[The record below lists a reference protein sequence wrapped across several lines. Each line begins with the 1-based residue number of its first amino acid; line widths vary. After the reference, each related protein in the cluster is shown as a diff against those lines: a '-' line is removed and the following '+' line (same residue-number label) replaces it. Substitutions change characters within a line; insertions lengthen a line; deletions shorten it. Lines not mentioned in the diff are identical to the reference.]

1 MLIFV
6 TSEPVLAV
14 LLFLLFSVAFPL
26 SGLPPDGKRL
36 DEKLSEIVSSD
47 CAVYAKDIGP
57 VLRKLGR
64 GIEHIVSAAH
74 APSAAR
80 PGETDDAKKIVPSR
94 ENARVK
100 RNAKVAAAFFEKHR
114 ALIGKIQPRHGAV
127 DREKICDLAGD
138 LAV

>member
-47 CAVYAKDIGP
+47 SAVYAKDIGP
-57 VLRKLGR
+57 VLRKASPDPSSSPWR
-64 GIEHIVSAAH
+64 G
-74 APSAAR
+74 
-80 PGETDDAKKIVPSR
+80 
-94 ENARVK
+94 
-100 RNAKVAAAFFEKHR
+100 
-114 ALIGKIQPRHGAV
+114 
-127 DREKICDLAGD
+127 
-138 LAV
+138 